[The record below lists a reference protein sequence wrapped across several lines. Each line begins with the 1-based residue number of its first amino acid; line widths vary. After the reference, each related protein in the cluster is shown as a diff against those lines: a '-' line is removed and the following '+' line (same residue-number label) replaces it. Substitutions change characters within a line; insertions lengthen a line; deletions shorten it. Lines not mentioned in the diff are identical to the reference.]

1 MYFNLAHSLFVLLD
15 EFFTDPR
22 FHLTQSGVL
31 RELYVFQVVDEGTR
45 LDTGKLEIAACIALR
60 I

>member
-1 MYFNLAHSLFVLLD
+1 VLLD